1 LEPATLSATPGGGV
15 VLRIRFRALF
25 VTALI
30 VATLSSFVAAC
41 SSSSKTPASSGSGS
55 TGSSTTVALHGAPVK
70 IGFVD
75 IEGDLGIDFSPQ
87 RIAAGQL
94 VDYLNARGGI
104 GSHPIK
110 LITCITKAASG
121 GADCANQM
129 VQDKVAIVLQFSTID
144 TAPMYPILKSAG
156 IPVLGSGVS
165 PLNAA
170 DFTPDGNH
178 FFTTG
183 GAILRYLT
191 SNPFIAH
198 TLKAKSVG
206 LLVGSAPVAQQA
218 ANNFIKAPL
227 EAMGVKV
234 KMAQLAA
241 SNPDYTAAVNAV
253 ANTDVLEV
261 LLACGPQDA
270 AVKQAVALGYKG
282 KIFGCDDPADLQ
294 AMGSAAAG
302 VYAPAPL
309 KPAAD
314 PAFANDADVKAFL
327 AVADKYGWG
336 KSVITETVY
345 SLVLAARDA
354 IVKAGGP
361 TATGVQVAQ
370 VLKSTSKAPL
380 ALGSDAG
387 LTCSRILS
395 KFAAT
400 SCNVDSIFTQVQ
412 ADGITVKAVG
422 TFVPP
427 PSS

>member
-1 LEPATLSATPGGGV
+1 LEPVTLPAIRGGV
-15 VLRIRFRALF
+15 LPRIRLTALF
-25 VTALI
+25 VTPLI

-41 SSSSKTPASSGSGS
+41 SSSSKTPASGGSS
-55 TGSSTTVALHGAPVK
+55 SSGSSTTVALQGAPVK

-87 RIAAGQL
+87 RNAATQL
-94 VDYLNARGGI
+94 VDYLNGRGGI

-110 LITCITKAASG
+110 LISCITKAASG
-121 GADCANQM
+121 GADCANRM
-129 VQDKVAIVLQFSTID
+129 VQDKVAIVLSFSTID

-156 IPVLGSGVS
+156 IPVLGSGNS

-170 DFTPDGNH
+170 DLTPDGNH
-178 FFTTG
+178 FFTTA
-183 GAILRYLT
+183 GALVRYAT
-191 SNPFIAH
+191 SNPFIVH

-206 LLVGSAPVAQQA
+206 LLVGSSSAAQQA
-218 ANNFIKAPL
+218 ADKFIKAPL

-234 KMAQLAA
+234 EIAQVAE

-253 ANTDVLEV
+253 ANTDVLQV
-261 LLACGPQDA
+261 LVDCSGQDA
-270 AVKQAVALGYKG
+270 AIKQAVALGYKG

-309 KPAAD
+309 KPATD

-327 AVADKYGWG
+327 AVADKYGWA

-354 IVKAGGP
+354 IIKAGGP

-370 VLKSTSKAPL
+370 VLRSTSKAPL

-387 LTCSRILS
+387 ITCSRVLS
-395 KFAAT
+395 NFAPT
-400 SCNVDSIFTQVQ
+400 SCNVDVIFTQVQ
-412 ADGITVKAVG
+412 ADGHTVKAVG